1 MVRLRLDVVGNCKAE
16 ESNGEEER
24 QVEIEVK
31 QKIGNV
37 RDQETEDP
45 QTNSRIVKEEREEVA
60 EARSSQDSRNKQN
73 HKRDLIEGEI
83 KEIGPTQLKDQVEE
97 EVGREEE
104 GGAG

>member
-37 RDQETEDP
+37 GDQETEDP

-60 EARSSQDSRNKQN
+60 EARSSQDSRNKQK
-73 HKRDLIEGEI
+73 HKRDRIEREV
-83 KEIGPTQLKDQVEE
+83 EEVGPTQLEDQVEE
-97 EVGREEE
+97 KVGREKE